1 MVEQFFSIQKMP
13 TGDNTVLCSLDTIE
27 GSDCFGHWINEC
39 AIFLPAIKQLQAT
52 YPTLKI
58 LLHCRRR
65 FKLNILADFSFSE
78 DDIVYSEKLSTMC
91 DCYKWFYGG
100 YTRCILHAWVVPST
114 LSSVFIRPNF
124 TFIDKTNVDT
134 QIFTSLVSHFK
145 AWYGILEDIPPKS
158 IDFLYLIRSRK
169 ENYIGPNIRTFQ
181 NIDQMVDMCKRQGI
195 EILDIDTLSS
205 LRDQIQKVLSAKTI
219 ILEYGS
225 AMINATYFSKG
236 SHIIILNHFGLG
248 IDHVDLMN
256 TMMHQNHSDWT
267 IFNPLNNDWHAFI
280 IDIDA
285 IESYIL
291 ELKQASKELHLS

>member
-1 MVEQFFSIQKMP
+1 
-13 TGDNTVLCSLDTIE
+13 
-27 GSDCFGHWINEC
+27 
-39 AIFLPAIKQLQAT
+39 
-52 YPTLKI
+52 
-58 LLHCRRR
+58 
-65 FKLNILADFSFSE
+65 
-78 DDIVYSEKLSTMC
+78 
-91 DCYKWFYGG
+91 
-100 YTRCILHAWVVPST
+100 
-114 LSSVFIRPNF
+114 
-124 TFIDKTNVDT
+124 
-134 QIFTSLVSHFK
+134 
-145 AWYGILEDIPPKS
+145 
-158 IDFLYLIRSRK
+158 
-169 ENYIGPNIRTFQ
+169 
-181 NIDQMVDMCKRQGI
+181 MVDMCKRQGI